1 MLAPDT
7 RRRLVP
13 LLFVVL
19 PLIAWFL
26 MAQDL
31 VYRST
36 GGREIV
42 QVAKLAPLT
51 LETPRLLGALAA
63 GFLLA
68 LVASV
73 ALMRVG
79 ESAFEGARFK
89 RWLRGSKIVSMKALR
104 AQCEEPGQSQIE
116 VAGLPMPS
124 GVETLHL
131 MINGA
136 TGSGKSALLRPLVF
150 SALRRGDRIVAV
162 DPNGDLLS
170 KFLRP
175 GDKVL
180 NPYDARTQG
189 WSFFNEIREDYDWK
203 RFALSMV
210 PRGETAEAEE
220 WNDFGRLL
228 LRETARKLAT
238 MGSPSIQELFKWCTI
253 ADPKD
258 LRKFLEGTVAE
269 SLFAG
274 SSEASKALSS
284 ARFVLSNKLSEHV
297 HMPAGRFS
305 LRDWLDDPAGGNLFV
320 TWREDM
326 KDAMKPLL
334 SAWVDVLCTS
344 ILSLP
349 ESRTRR
355 VWLLIDELASLE
367 KLPSLL
373 DALTKGRKHGL
384 RIVAGLQSTSQLAD
398 IYGEKS
404 AQTIRASFR
413 SLVVL
418 GGAKTDPQTAD
429 DMSKS
434 LGEHEVERDDYS
446 MGLSARGTSPS
457 LRVQRTV
464 ERIVT
469 PSQIAALPELTG
481 YVAFAGNLPIAK
493 IKQPFYEYKSSV
505 KAFERM
511 PGGED
516 WKQLIANS

>member
-13 LLFVVL
+13 FLLFVL
-19 PLIAWFL
+19 PLLAWL
-26 MAQDL
+26 LVAQDITYRTTGSRRLIDIARL
-31 VYRST
+31 VPDTLAIPSLWGSAAAGLVLAFLASFWIMKGSRST
-36 GGREIV
+36 
-42 QVAKLAPLT
+42 
-51 LETPRLLGALAA
+51 
-63 GFLLA
+63 
-68 LVASV
+68 
-73 ALMRVG
+73 
-79 ESAFEGARFK
+79 FEGAAFK
-89 RWLRGSKIVSMKALR
+89 RWLRGSRIASVRELATK
-104 AQCEEPGQSQIE
+104 CTEPNQSQIE
-116 VAGLPMPS
+116 VAGLPMPTA
-124 GVETLHL
+124 VETLHL

-150 SALRRGDRIVAV
+150 SALRRGDRVFVV

-170 KFLRP
+170 KFARP
-175 GDKVL
+175 GDKIL

-203 RFALSMV
+203 RFALSLV

-228 LRETARKLAT
+228 LREVARKLAT
-238 MGSPSIQELFKWCTI
+238 MGNPSVLELFRWCTI
-253 ADPKD
+253 ADPDD
-258 LRKFLEGTVAE
+258 LRVFLQGTVAE

-284 ARFVLSNKLSEHV
+284 ARFVLSNKLSEHI
-297 HMPAGRFS
+297 HMPGGRFS
-305 LRDWLDDPAGGNLFV
+305 IRDWLEDPEGGNLFI

-349 ESRTRR
+349 ESRERR
-355 VWLLIDELASLE
+355 LWLLIDELASLE

-398 IYGEKS
+398 IYGEKA

-446 MGLSARGTSPS
+446 LGLSARGTNPN
-457 LRVQRTV
+457 LRIQRTI
-464 ERIVT
+464 ERVVT

-481 YVAFAGNLPIAK
+481 YVAFAGDLPIAK
-493 IKQPFYEYKSSV
+493 IKQPFYHYKNTTP
-505 KAFERM
+505 AFEAM
-511 PGGED
+511 PSTTNWRE
-516 WKQLIANS
+516 LIAGP